1 MKKII
6 TFCLVMVIALV
17 MTGCGNTKKLE
28 CSAKVSELNLAVTVE
43 YNGDEI
49 KTVKRVMSYD
59 ASALTSAGVN
69 EQNREIFISSMK
81 SEVCAAYSA
90 YNGIK
95 CEVSTPNNGLNITVD
110 IDYSK
115 LEQGAKDSLDLNYQ
129 SYDTLKEN
137 LIEQG
142 YTCK

>member
-1 MKKII
+1 MKSKLII
-6 TFCLVMVIALV
+6 LLIILSV

-59 ASALTSAGVN
+59 ASALTSAGVD